1 MDKTSD
7 AQKIDQYW
15 RAANYLTAA
24 FMYLKDNIF
33 LKRKLC
39 LDDLKDHPSG
49 HWGTSPGIN
58 FIVAHLN
65 YFITHTK
72 RRVQLVI
79 GPGHAGNALFVNLL
93 LEGTLQEY
101 YPIQNNESICFDV
114 NKIQDCITQ
123 IRTEGSPYLPGTIYD
138 GGELGYSLPVSFGS
152 IFDQPNLLTVC
163 IVGDGEFETGTIS
176 SSWRCN
182 QYVDRSS
189 GKILPIIH
197 LNGYRMGDQSLLS
210 RYSDREIDLYFKSM
224 GYVARF
230 VYLDHQEMI
239 DALNWVD
246 YQYKQIEEG
255 ASGAWPVLVLK
266 SSKGCTAP
274 DIGCIKVQGTLDAHK
289 NPLRN
294 LSKQE
299 RVAYLQG
306 WLGSYHPEEL
316 FDEKG
321 YLKKDIA
328 EIIPKNKLRIGKTLE
343 GYGHRKYRLQQGIHM
358 FHWLTN

>member
-1 MDKTSD
+1 
-7 AQKIDQYW
+7 
-15 RAANYLTAA
+15 
-24 FMYLKDNIF
+24 
-33 LKRKLC
+33 
-39 LDDLKDHPSG
+39 
-49 HWGTSPGIN
+49 
-58 FIVAHLN
+58 
-65 YFITHTK
+65 
-72 RRVQLVI
+72 
-79 GPGHAGNALFVNLL
+79 
-93 LEGTLQEY
+93 
-101 YPIQNNESICFDV
+101 
-114 NKIQDCITQ
+114 
-123 IRTEGSPYLPGTIYD
+123 
-138 GGELGYSLPVSFGS
+138 
-152 IFDQPNLLTVC
+152 
-163 IVGDGEFETGTIS
+163 
-176 SSWRCN
+176 
-182 QYVDRSS
+182 
-189 GKILPIIH
+189 
-197 LNGYRMGDQSLLS
+197 MGDQSLLS